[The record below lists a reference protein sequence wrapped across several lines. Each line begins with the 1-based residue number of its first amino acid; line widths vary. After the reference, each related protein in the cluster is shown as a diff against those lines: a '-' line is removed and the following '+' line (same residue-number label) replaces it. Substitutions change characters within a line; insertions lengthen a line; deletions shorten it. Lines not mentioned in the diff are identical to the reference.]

1 MFGKR
6 LKELR
11 LAASLTQAELGR
23 ALGVSASAIGMYE
36 QGRREPDGKMLAKIS
51 EYFNVSLDYLLGSRR
66 EQAQNREV
74 TELVDQMAQAMLD
87 REGLMF
93 NGKLMQAQDIQTVV
107 DAMKLGAMLRLKQLE
122 KTVGNGGDKLGTY

>member
-1 MFGKR
+1 MFEKR

-11 LAASLTQAELGR
+11 LAAELTQAQLGR

-66 EQAQNREV
+66 TEQESCRDV
-74 TELVDQMAQAMLD
+74 TELVDRMAEAMLGRD
-87 REGLMF
+87 GLMF

-107 DAMKLGAMLRLKQLE
+107 DAMKLGAMLQLKQLE
-122 KTVGNGGDKLGTY
+122 KNNR